1 MSINNSMNKFSLF
14 TFILI
19 LHHYYE
25 IEVDAFQKW
34 TYNDQKSWSDVSKE
48 CDDIN
53 QSPINIRY
61 TDLIFNESLK
71 IEFRNYNQPSANFRA
86 TNHGRSVQF
95 DYIGNSIL
103 VPTITGSALNDEEFA
118 LKQFHFHWGI
128 DPKIGSEHRINGHIY
143 PIEMHLIHYNNK
155 KYRSY
160 NQALDARVST
170 SNGIGPVVSGHR
182 NTWHQAARPP
192 KQILKTTE
200 TFVFGQ
206 VSEGDLVVNAIRD
219 STGLWAV
226 INQPTHSI
234 FNLWHNRLGHP
245 GKVIMDRVHKINPDV
260 NNKHDNCDHCCSNKS
275 VASSHKL
282 PMPKSDAAEAII
294 DFITRRQARY
304 KCQVRQI
311 RTDCGQGIREQFK
324 KIQQLQTT
332 HTNHS
337 IDLQDQ
343 LILQLLL
350 PNNTASFYR
359 YHGSVTTPPCTSNVT
374 WLIMDD
380 PNEIEFNQ
388 YEKFLNVIDH
398 KSGKKI
404 GNNFRRL
411 QEPNGRRIECS
422 FLNNN
427 AGGGSGD
434 NHPHHKNSVNIT
446 MVIIFTLIIVDIV
459 AFLTI
464 SKIYMFK

>member
-118 LKQFHFHWGI
+118 LEQFHFHWGI

-160 NQALDARVST
+160 NQALDAR
-170 SNGIGPVVSGHR
+170 NGNVAV
-182 NTWHQAARPP
+182 
-192 KQILKTTE
+192 L
-200 TFVFGQ
+200 
-206 VSEGDLVVNAIRD
+206 AIFFN
-219 STGLWAV
+219 
-226 INQPTHSI
+226 INK
-234 FNLWHNRLGHP
+234 NDNDYNP
-245 GKVIMDRVHKINPDV
+245 GFD
-260 NNKHDNCDHCCSNKS
+260 
-275 VASSHKL
+275 
-282 PMPKSDAAEAII
+282 II
-294 DFITRRQARY
+294 S
-304 KCQVRQI
+304 
-311 RTDCGQGIREQFK
+311 K

-434 NHPHHKNSVNIT
+434 NHPPHKNSVNIT